1 VIKPFSPAPPAAP
14 RLSEFGDPA
23 TLPPGEA
30 PLAELEEA
38 LPFSFARPAEA
49 LAESITE
56 VGLLRPLLVQRE
68 GSRLRLLAGNLRRRA
83 LEILGRTTAP
93 AVFLPKAATNALA
106 LALADNLG
114 RPMNPAETALVWRRL
129 AETVGPAEAE
139 KLAWFLGLDQAP
151 KLRDQNFQ
159 AAALPPRGLQ
169 ALAEGRLDLA
179 AAARLA
185 RWPAADQE
193 AVLGFFETFKPSLS
207 NRRLWL
213 DLLED
218 LARRESLRPAE
229 LLADPNLTN
238 LAAEAEN
245 RPAAEAAARNFL
257 FRRRHPLLAEL
268 QKKRAARLKALNSP
282 PGARLAVDPNLEDLS
297 FSLTLTFAG
306 LDEFR
311 NLADWLNGLSDQ
323 TEFRALLDDRHD

>member
-1 VIKPFSPAPPAAP
+1 MPEFVDPAA
-14 RLSEFGDPA
+14 
-23 TLPPGEA
+23 LPPGEA

-38 LPFSFARPAEA
+38 LPFSFARPAET
-49 LAESITE
+49 LAESISE

-83 LEILGRTTAP
+83 LGLLGRTTAP
-93 AVFLPKAATNALA
+93 AVFLPPTTTNALA

-114 RPMNPAETALVWRRL
+114 RPVNPAETALVWRRL
-129 AETVGPAEAE
+129 TETTGTAEAE
-139 KLAWFLGLDQAP
+139 KLAWFLGLDHAP
-151 KLRDQNFQ
+151 KLRDQNFK

-193 AVLGFFETFKPSLS
+193 AALDLFERLTPSLS
-207 NRRLWL
+207 NRRAWL
-213 DLLED
+213 DILDD
-218 LARRESLRPAE
+218 LTRREGLSPAE
-229 LLADPNLTN
+229 ILSDPNLTT
-238 LAAEAEN
+238 LIAETEP
-245 RPAAEAAARNFL
+245 RAEAAARNFL

-268 QKKRAARLKALNSP
+268 QKKRAARLRALNSP
-282 PGARLAVDPNLEDLS
+282 PGARLAADPNLEDLS

-311 NLADWLNGLSDQ
+311 NLADWLNGLSEQ
-323 TEFRALLDDRHD
+323 AEFRNLLDDRHD